1 MSRKRKFITAASTFA
16 VALGVGFV
24 MQYGD
29 AVASRLQL
37 ADASAPT
44 AITPADIVMPLE
56 ASLTPSFVMPQATPP
71 LDIPVLVLLAALNS
85 VDENLFIPE
94 IVAPSA
100 IPEQICDVVMDATVL
115 RLAMVALSVT
125 APCEQN
131 AAITIHHQGLMFTIL
146 ADAAGTTDIL
156 VPAMVKD
163 AFFIAAFESGAG
175 AVASVGVPELANFDR
190 AALQWQ
196 GVNAVQLH
204 ALEFGA
210 DYDTDGHIWSAS
222 AGDLDF
228 VTLSQAGFLVRLGDD
243 TRDSPLMVE
252 VYTFPTGTT
261 LRDGSVAL
269 SVEAEVTAE
278 NCERDVA
285 AQSIQID
292 PASIPIAIDLTMT
305 MPKCDAVGEFLVLKN
320 MFKDLTLAA
329 K

>member
-44 AITPADIVMPLE
+44 AITHADIVMPLE

-100 IPEQICDVVMDATVL
+100 ILEQICDVVMDATVL
-115 RLAMVALSVT
+115 PLAMVALSVT

-146 ADAAGTTDIL
+146 ADAAGTTNIL

-210 DYDTDGHIWSAS
+210 DYDTDGEIWSAS

-269 SVEAEVTAE
+269 SVEVEVTAE

-292 PASIPIAIDLTMT
+292 PASIPIAIDLIMT